1 MHIAFSIAA
10 DELAAWEARLNDA
23 GVAIEGRT
31 NWPRGGESI
40 YFRDPDGHLSNWR
53 RRACGRDIKAI
64 LTAYDFPYTGTMA
77 PRVTRLSGEA
87 RNTIVAATSS
97 TFGHSA

>member
-1 MHIAFSIAA
+1 MSARPGRSGSKDA
-10 DELAAWEARLNDA
+10 D
-23 GVAIEGRT
+23 VAIEGRT
-31 NWPRGGESI
+31 KWPRGGDE
-40 YFRDPDGHLSNWR
+40 HLFPRSR
-53 RRACGRDIKAI
+53 RPSRRTGDAGTVAGI
-64 LTAYDFPYTGTMA
+64 LGLDAYDLPYTGTMA